1 MRDVLIGEKNK
12 LDLVCGPG
20 YECQGSSVP
29 GFDVKADGTT
39 HRLRCLRAPLPTNPA
54 CFREQQIYS
63 VLGGEAFV
71 VSSPGAGF
79 LHTDVPGPDGV
90 CVSGDGTGVNHYAS
104 GRIPLVFEPVVSNP
118 ATQLGLY
125 SKVPDCGPAIGP
137 AWRDVSN
144 KYAGQRGAED
154 SLTLT
159 VLGGSNPY
167 ASHWKGKVSG
177 LAMPPNQVAIS
188 EPDARQLVK
197 WILALGP
204 GK

>member
-1 MRDVLIGEKNK
+1 MNPLFRTALTVACLLSAGTAAVAADNNDEAMRTLAARSGCFACHQVD
-12 LDLVCGPG
+12 PG
-20 YECQGSSVP
+20 G
-29 GFDVKADGTT
+29 K
-39 HRLRCLRAPLPTNPA
+39 
-54 CFREQQIYS
+54 
-63 VLGGEAFV
+63 
-71 VSSPGAGF
+71 
-79 LHTDVPGPDGV
+79 GPDGL
-90 CVSGDGTGVNHYAS
+90 
-104 GRIPLVFEPVVSNP
+104 PP
-118 ATQLGLY
+118 
-125 SKVPDCGPAIGP
+125 IGP

>member
-1 MRDVLIGEKNK
+1 MTPLFRTAWTAACLSATAAAFAAGEHDDAMRTLAARSG
-12 LDLVCGPG
+12 C
-20 YECQGSSVP
+20 
-29 GFDVKADGTT
+29 F
-39 HRLRCLRAPLPTNPA
+39 A
-54 CFREQQIYS
+54 CHQ
-63 VLGGEAFV
+63 VDTGGK
-71 VSSPGAGF
+71 
-79 LHTDVPGPDGV
+79 GPDGL
-90 CVSGDGTGVNHYAS
+90 
-104 GRIPLVFEPVVSNP
+104 PP
-118 ATQLGLY
+118 
-125 SKVPDCGPAIGP
+125 IGP

-167 ASHWKGKVSG
+167 ASHWKGQASG